1 MPRPVRL
8 AISAAVIGLSALA
21 SSASPDFNRLQVA
34 DSLGIRLQQ
43 ATGAA
48 DSIRLL
54 SNLYDVCPLPAQK
67 DSVASELLRLAIRT
81 GDSASGL
88 DIIRNCANQ
97 HLKNDSLLL
106 TDLAHA
112 NMFPDSDDRAE
123 TITFV
128 EMMRNL
134 HRVRYAAPD
143 EVDSEIH
150 KLLRKINSTAD
161 QEPIHEQI
169 VDLHALCLFVG
180 ECAQGEMLSK
190 YLGRL
195 REKIDQLRPEA
206 YAIRN
211 AYYVQAALA
220 YTANDEHSKAVEADR
235 SLLASIDR
243 LEKGEEGM
251 KRPFRDYDGNRY
263 IIYSR
268 LLANYPYLKPEET
281 EAYYA
286 EAMKLVD
293 TDAKSQATNSL
304 SGRPQIYHALFR
316 KDYPEALALLKKYAD
331 MPYNHPVRKQMLR
344 AMIQCAEAVGDSAT
358 LLHASRQYNTIL
370 EENFEKKAQEKYKEL
385 QIAYE
390 VHQLKAS
397 HAMESFR
404 LHRMMLRWAVVIAVV
419 LLIALVVI
427 VMMWFHS
434 RKLTRNLQAANDA
447 LVKESDNL
455 KLIRND
461 LVEACEEA
469 RSASK
474 LKSDFIRSMSSEIAV
489 PIHTINEYTN
499 LIMDC
504 SEAGFKPYLKSF
516 ADLITLNSE
525 LLSTMVNDMLS
536 LSEIDSKTITINKKK
551 DQLQHLLN
559 AAVASVKHRVAPGVT
574 IEVDTSERDITV
586 DTDPRR
592 FLQVMVQLLSNAA
605 KFTSKGS
612 ITISYSPDSEG
623 KNLNIFVTDT
633 GTGISPANSERI
645 FQRFVKLDSNSQGV
659 GNGLPLARHLAE
671 LLDGSLVLDT
681 AYEGPG
687 ARFIFSIPL

>member
-8 AISAAVIGLSALA
+8 AITAAVIGLSALA
-21 SSASPDFNRLQVA
+21 SSASPDFNRHQVA

-54 SNLYDVCPLPAQK
+54 SNLYVGCPLPAQK
-67 DSVASELLRLAIRT
+67 DSVAGELLRLAIRT

-112 NMFPDSDDRAE
+112 NMFPDSEDRAE

-316 KDYPEALALLKKYAD
+316 KDYPEALELLKKYAD

-358 LLHASRQYNTIL
+358 LLHASRQYNT
-370 EENFEKKAQEKYKEL
+370 
-385 QIAYE
+385 
-390 VHQLKAS
+390 
-397 HAMESFR
+397 
-404 LHRMMLRWAVVIAVV
+404 
-419 LLIALVVI
+419 
-427 VMMWFHS
+427 
-434 RKLTRNLQAANDA
+434 
-447 LVKESDNL
+447 
-455 KLIRND
+455 
-461 LVEACEEA
+461 
-469 RSASK
+469 
-474 LKSDFIRSMSSEIAV
+474 
-489 PIHTINEYTN
+489 
-499 LIMDC
+499 
-504 SEAGFKPYLKSF
+504 
-516 ADLITLNSE
+516 
-525 LLSTMVNDMLS
+525 
-536 LSEIDSKTITINKKK
+536 
-551 DQLQHLLN
+551 
-559 AAVASVKHRVAPGVT
+559 
-574 IEVDTSERDITV
+574 
-586 DTDPRR
+586 
-592 FLQVMVQLLSNAA
+592 
-605 KFTSKGS
+605 
-612 ITISYSPDSEG
+612 
-623 KNLNIFVTDT
+623 
-633 GTGISPANSERI
+633 
-645 FQRFVKLDSNSQGV
+645 
-659 GNGLPLARHLAE
+659 
-671 LLDGSLVLDT
+671 
-681 AYEGPG
+681 
-687 ARFIFSIPL
+687 